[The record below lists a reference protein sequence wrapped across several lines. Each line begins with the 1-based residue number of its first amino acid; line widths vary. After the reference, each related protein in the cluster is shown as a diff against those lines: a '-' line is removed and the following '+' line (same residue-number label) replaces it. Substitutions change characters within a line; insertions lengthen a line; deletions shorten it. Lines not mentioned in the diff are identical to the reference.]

1 MKQESS
7 ILSNAV
13 YRWSGEIFNKGL
25 WLVFII
31 LLARNLG
38 SDEFGFFN
46 YVFSFSSILVV
57 LTDLGTNIVLLK
69 NLSRTDDKTTRILNN
84 VLFIKTVLSIIIFIA
99 IMIYA
104 NIIGKQSFIL
114 ILISLSLLISAFL
127 DPLNSV
133 YRAHSKMS
141 YETVVMLLWRILIV
155 GISFIGLYWLNFR
168 LLWISIS
175 FVLAGIISVTAS
187 FKIAKTSFHIEK
199 ISFSR
204 INIDECLNII
214 KQSLPVGLIIFIS
227 TVFYKLN
234 VVLLEHLS
242 TSDEVGWYS
251 ASFKLIEAGF
261 FIPTIFVGS
270 IFPYLCRENKNN
282 RITQYGLSMFKKAFL
297 LLFAIALVMALFVS
311 LFSSNII
318 SLVYGSRYLPA
329 LKTLYIVAWMP
340 VFIYLNEL
348 FIILLLSIDKHK
360 TIIHLSIAPMSIYLL
375 LCFILIPVLKSE
387 GAAWA
392 LLIAEAVLLGS
403 NILFLRYSKSSRI

>member
-25 WLVFII
+25 WFFFII

-38 SDEFGFFN
+38 SDGFGFFN
-46 YVFSFSSILVV
+46 YAFSFSSILVV
-57 LTDLGTNIVLLK
+57 LTDLGTNLVLLK
-69 NLSRTDDKTTRILNN
+69 NLSRTGDTAAHSLNT
-84 VLFIKTVLSIIIFIA
+84 VLFIKMVLSTIIFA
-99 IMIYA
+99 VIMIYA
-104 NIIGKQSFIL
+104 AIIGKQSFVL

-133 YRAHSKMS
+133 YRAHGKMS
-141 YETVVMLLWRILIV
+141 YETIVMLLWRILIV
-155 GISFIGLYWLNFR
+155 GISFLGLYLLNFG

-187 FKIAKTSFHIEK
+187 LRIAKTSFNIEE
-199 ISFSR
+199 ISFRS
-204 INIDECLNII
+204 INIEECLSII
-214 KQSLPVGLIIFIS
+214 KQSLPVGAIIFIS

-270 IFPYLCRENKNN
+270 IFPYLCRENKNH
-282 RITQYGLSMFKKAFL
+282 RISQHGFSMFKKAFL
-297 LLFAIALVMALFVS
+297 LLFAIALLMAFFVS
-311 LFSSNII
+311 LLSSNII
-318 SLVYGSRYLPA
+318 SVVYGSRYLPA

-360 TIIHLSIAPMSIYLL
+360 MIIYLSIAPMSIYLI

-403 NILFLRYSKSSRI
+403 NILFLRYSKNSRV